1 MAFLLTCSNWSL
13 YFLCWGQSTPVES
26 CWSELEGKN
35 ALPQPHPR
43 NLEIR
48 SKRNGKGSYWK
59 DQSVPRFQ
67 CVFSLFFH
75 GNGHQG
81 QKKCLYCW
89 QTHEKRS
96 SGEAIRLR
104 GIAAAKENGGLC
116 ISRVKLLGRSCKG
129 IMQIPDWVS
138 GGWLPEQ
145 GMHTLLYLGSD
156 YANYT
161 PPARV
166 QGNWLNEKNSGSA
179 SLNAQRS
186 ARTSPR
192 AVQGKHKHTALP
204 PPLPGIHPTP
214 ACRAGNASPASKV
227 GVLFHFPRVSHQ
239 RDGKWKLRW
248 KLVRVAGSFLI
259 PGKCCCLSKERCICT
274 VDGLSFAL

>member
-89 QTHEKRS
+89 QTHKNGAAEKPFGSEGLQQPRRMEGFAYPEWS
-96 SGEAIRLR
+96 CWEG
-104 GIAAAKENGGLC
+104 AARGLC
-116 ISRVKLLGRSCKG
+116 KSLIGWAGADCQSRACTRCCTWVV
-129 IMQIPDWVS
+129 IMQI
-138 GGWLPEQ
+138 
-145 GMHTLLYLGSD
+145 
-156 YANYT
+156 T
-161 PPARV
+161 PP
-166 QGNWLNEKNSGSA
+166 QPGS
-179 SLNAQRS
+179 
-186 ARTSPR
+186 R
-192 AVQGKHKHTALP
+192 AIG
-204 PPLPGIHPTP
+204 
-214 ACRAGNASPASKV
+214 
-227 GVLFHFPRVSHQ
+227 
-239 RDGKWKLRW
+239 
-248 KLVRVAGSFLI
+248 
-259 PGKCCCLSKERCICT
+259 
-274 VDGLSFAL
+274 